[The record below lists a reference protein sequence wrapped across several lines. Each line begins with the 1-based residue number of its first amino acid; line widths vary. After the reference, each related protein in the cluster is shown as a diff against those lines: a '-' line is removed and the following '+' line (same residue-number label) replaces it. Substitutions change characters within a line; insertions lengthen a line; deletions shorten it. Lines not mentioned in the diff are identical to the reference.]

1 MKTLDSKFCLADL
14 LASMGDL
21 DAALKLWNEV
31 AEEWRAQLGASHVR
45 TVMVELCWQNL
56 RGTLG
61 VVSPA
66 LCVGVVEHH
75 PEKLQR
81 EADGA
86 FELKTCFKLILSYSP
101 PLPPY
106 DESFVGMPNV

>member
-1 MKTLDSKFCLADL
+1 MKTLDSKFCLAHL

-21 DAALKLWNEV
+21 DAALTLWNEV

-45 TVMVELCWQNL
+45 TVMVELCWQNV

-66 LCVGVVEHH
+66 LCVGVAEHH
-75 PEKLQR
+75 NKLQL
-81 EADGA
+81 EAAGA
-86 FELKTCFKLILSYSP
+86 FELKTCFKLILSYSAP
-101 PLPPY
+101 TSTLR
-106 DESFVGMPNV
+106 